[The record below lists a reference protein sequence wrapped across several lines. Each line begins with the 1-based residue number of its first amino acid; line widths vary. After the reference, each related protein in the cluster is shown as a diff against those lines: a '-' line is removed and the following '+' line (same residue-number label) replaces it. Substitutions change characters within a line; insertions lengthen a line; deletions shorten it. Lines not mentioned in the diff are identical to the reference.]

1 MLHLD
6 LLSSKKQEMI
16 HNAAI
21 DVLRSVGCVIQD
33 KRWLNV
39 LAKAGAKVDFTS
51 FRAFITDED
60 LITSSLDSCGR
71 FIKILARNPKND
83 FILGENLTKAHTP
96 ESMTHIIDLKTKKR
110 RRARLS
116 DLEELATICDVSSN
130 VEAIVSPVIPEDIHP
145 AFQSVLAMKLLLENS
160 SKPIIPGGTALNKV
174 FPYLFQIQQAVAGER
189 DIMDYS
195 LGFGIFTTSPLKF
208 PSDQLDILWQC
219 TEIGTPCSIG
229 SAPQAG
235 STAPPFLAGMLT
247 QFTAEILM
255 GLIMGQVKKPGL
267 GQLIYIRTYLINPK
281 MGSLNASNPEVG
293 LIQAAATQL
302 FKEKYHLPVNAGWA
316 VSDSH
321 TVGSQAAYE
330 KAYIWLMTILAG
342 ADMIS
347 GVGGLSSG
355 LTASA
360 SQVVIDNEIIGY
372 LRRGF
377 SGIIIDDL
385 HLSVEMIQDIG
396 IDGNFLIHPKT
407 GEILR
412 KERWFPE
419 LSNHET
425 YEIWSKAGGKDLFEE
440 ANNLAIEIIKSHE
453 VEPLDPDLQEA
464 LNTVVHDA
472 KKELI

>member
-1 MLHLD
+1 MLHFD

-16 HNAAI
+16 HSAAI

-33 KRWLNV
+33 KRWLKV
-39 LAKAGAKVDFTS
+39 LADAGAKVDFKNS
-51 FRAFITDED
+51 RAFITDEE
-60 LITSSLDSCGR
+60 LISSSLDSCGR
-71 FIKILARNPKND
+71 FIKVMSRNPNND
-83 FILGENLTKAHTP
+83 FTLGKDAPKAHTP
-96 ESMTHIIDLKTKKR
+96 EGMTHIIDLKTNKR
-110 RRARLS
+110 RRSQLS
-116 DLEELATICDVSSN
+116 DFKELAIICDALPN
-130 VEAIVSPVIPEDIHP
+130 VEAIVNPIIPEDVHP
-145 AFQSVLAMKLLLENS
+145 AFQSILAMKILLENS

-174 FPYLFQIQQAVAGER
+174 LPYLFQIQEAVAGER
-189 DIMDYS
+189 NILDYS
-195 LGFGIFTTSPLKF
+195 FGFGIFSTSPLTF
-208 PSDQLDILWQC
+208 SSDQLDILWQC
-219 TEIGTPCSIG
+219 TELGTPCSIG

-235 STAPPFLAGMLT
+235 STAPAYLAGMLT

-255 GLIMGQVKKPGL
+255 GLIMSQVKSPGL
-267 GQLIYIRTYLINPK
+267 GQFVYIRTYLINPR
-281 MGSLNASNPEVG
+281 MGSLNSSNPEVG

-302 FKEKYHLPVNAGWA
+302 FKEKYRLPVNAGWA

-321 TVGSQAAYE
+321 IAGSQAAYE
-330 KAYIWLMTILAG
+330 KAYIWLMTTLAG

-355 LTASA
+355 LTTSA
-360 SQVVIDNEIIGY
+360 SQVVIDNEIISY

-385 HLSVEMIQDIG
+385 HLNVEMIQDIG

-419 LSNHET
+419 ISNHET
-425 YEIWSKAGGKDLFEE
+425 YEIWSKTGAKDLFGE

-453 VEPLDPDLQEA
+453 VEPLDPDLQET